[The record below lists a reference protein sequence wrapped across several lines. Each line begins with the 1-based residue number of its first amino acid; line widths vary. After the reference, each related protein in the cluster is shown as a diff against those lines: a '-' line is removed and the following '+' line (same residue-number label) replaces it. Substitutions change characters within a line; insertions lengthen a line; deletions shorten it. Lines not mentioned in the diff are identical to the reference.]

1 MLPRPQKQVEPTG
14 GIMQHDKSSG
24 SVDHRLKPV
33 VDGSLNLVVSPQT
46 VVVPTTDSVERG
58 KGGGEYC
65 SRT

>member
-1 MLPRPQKQVEPTG
+1 
-14 GIMQHDKSSG
+14 MQHDKSSG

-58 KGGGEYC
+58 IGGGGGGGVADGGGRAVWLMC
-65 SRT
+65 S